1 MSYWII
7 HREQVSLNLQI
18 EEVESIEEAD
28 KKRNYLRQIYH
39 DSVILDQNDINQ
51 LYLQTKQSTSK
62 NQKEFYKKN
71 NK

>member
-28 KKRNYLRQIYH
+28 KKRNYF
-39 DSVILDQNDINQ
+39 DWE
-51 LYLQTKQSTSK
+51 
-62 NQKEFYKKN
+62 KEWCKFF
-71 NK
+71 